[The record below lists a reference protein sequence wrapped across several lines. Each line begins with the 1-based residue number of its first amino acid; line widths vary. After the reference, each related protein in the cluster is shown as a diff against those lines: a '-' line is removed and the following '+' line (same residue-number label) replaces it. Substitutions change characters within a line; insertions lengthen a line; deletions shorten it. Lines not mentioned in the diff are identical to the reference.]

1 MERQRESEKKKDRPL
16 SSPLHSSLPWLSFFS
31 YPVSS
36 ISRSFSRSKFSK
48 VFFKHYIWTSA
59 VTCDSSKGSFHPNS
73 NFFVA
78 EKNRNWWFFYSVFVM
93 HRWCTLW
100 NLRFL
105 IQTGSCEIGIKVSG
119 FALNLD
125 AEIEVLLVFRPFLL
139 TALKNKMHGKIGNNS
154 GFPNLHSKIKLC
166 FIKLP

>member
-1 MERQRESEKKKDRPL
+1 MRWTESAKIAFVPHG
-16 SSPLHSSLPWLSFFS
+16 LHAAAWIWPSITYQISTDHAL
-31 YPVSS
+31 VSQ
-36 ISRSFSRSKFSK
+36 I
-48 VFFKHYIWTSA
+48 
-59 VTCDSSKGSFHPNS
+59 GSFHPNS

-119 FALNLD
+119 FELNLH
-125 AEIEVLLVFRPFLL
+125 AEIAVLLVFDRFYLRHWKTKCMEKSEIIQAFRICIQKLNYVLL
-139 TALKNKMHGKIGNNS
+139 SYPNTYFKFWILNS
-154 GFPNLHSKIKLC
+154 FR
-166 FIKLP
+166 